1 MNILNR
7 FINYWYDCINSE
19 DIFGKDISIYSRTRA
34 VLYPFDHDPFIFIHN
49 SESIDVTENEKLI
62 NFAEYTFTKRYE
74 VYYGYPIL
82 FYYDDRNKKYRIA
95 PLFIIKM
102 KFIQNKEKI
111 NLEKD
116 ESIPTCGIQA
126 LSKLGLKTEEIA
138 DLSQK
143 IETSF
148 HSLTNISPKNMA
160 LKCLAFINEEVELN
174 LKEEIIPGNLTNN
187 NTIKRNMLPG
197 IYNKSILFSG
207 ENTIF
212 NLSLLQDLAELKNKN
227 DLAETALAYLLKYN
241 TNKSKEVSE
250 DIIPI
255 LPFPTNE
262 YQLKAMIKIFKNPL
276 SVITGPPGTGKSQFI
291 SNLLVNFYL
300 RNKTALF
307 VSHTNEAVGVVNQ
320 KINEQFNN
328 LIFRTGKK
336 VFRQELLSQFSE
348 LITDSGKG
356 RGNSIRR
363 SEIERVWKTIIEYR
377 NEILEIYNLMEK
389 YENNMETYRN
399 ISELYCFDLRKLE
412 LFFLDEKCKIEK
424 SRGFLEELKRLE
436 QKHFYFSEK
445 IIYSILPFLLPFKL
459 EAIKRELNDI
469 LIYLEISNYL
479 RTTIDKGSKENRKA
493 NNRKRLERFLRLY
506 HYFIENKQIKKQLNN
521 KKNRMELEKK
531 VKDLE
536 SEYYE
541 KSKKYIRKFYLDA
554 ISENEKSTGAVNSF
568 LHEVGNAR
576 INEDINLFHIDHALN
591 LLKIWSST
599 LKSLRRTF
607 PLKKTIF
614 DYVIFDEA
622 SQIDLPS
629 AAPALYRAKKAIV
642 VGDPKQLTH
651 IAGIT
656 KKMDREIA
664 GFHGLL
670 EEYEYYPSKIRY
682 CDISLYFSAESTIQY
697 TPIFLN
703 NHYRSED
710 EIIGL
715 CNSTFYNERLKIMT
729 MLDYSRFP
737 NNLPIGVHWN
747 DCRGEVFKHPA
758 GSRINQKEVK
768 YVIEIYKE
776 ILEKIKETDLT
787 LGIVTPYRRQ
797 CDAISDT
804 VRSITNLD
812 ELEKHQIEILTAHR
826 FQGSE
831 KDIMIFSL
839 VLASEGNGNSDRW
852 YNIYPQILNVALS
865 RAKYLLYIV
874 GDKDF
879 CISHLCDRGED
890 CILKKL
896 IKNYEIIK
904 KQEDYEKYVFGGKFD
919 SPSEQFLFKYLQEI
933 DFSKYGYRLIPK
945 FVFKRYT
952 LDFALIKNDNEMID
966 IECDG
971 RQHQVIEG
979 LPILE
984 DVERDSFLQNNR
996 WRVLRF
1002 PNHQIFSSPI
1012 KVVDEIVKSLTI
1024 K

>member
-1 MNILNR
+1 M
-7 FINYWYDCINSE
+7 FVNYWYDCINNE
-19 DIFGKDISIYSRTRA
+19 DILGKDISINVRTRA
-34 VLYPFDHDPFIFIHN
+34 VLYPFNHDPFIFIHN
-49 SESIDVTENEKLI
+49 SKSINVTENEKLI
-62 NFAEYTFTKRYE
+62 NFAEYVFTKKYE

-82 FYYDDRNKKYRIA
+82 FYYDDREKKYLVA
-95 PLFIIKM
+95 PLFVI
-102 KFIQNKEKI
+102 KI
-111 NLEKD
+111 NFTQREENIYLERD
-116 ESIPTCGIQA
+116 ESIPTCGIRA
-126 LSKLGLKTEEIA
+126 LTKLGLKTEEIA

-143 IETSF
+143 IENVF
-148 HSLTNISPKNMA
+148 HTLTNYSPKNIA
-160 LKCLAFINEEVELN
+160 LKCLTFINKEAELN
-174 LKEEIIPGNLTNN
+174 LKEGIEPENLTNN
-187 NTIKRNMLPG
+187 KTIKRDMLPG

-212 NLSLLQDLAELKNKN
+212 NLSLLQDLSELKNKN
-227 DLAETALAYLLKYN
+227 DLAETALSYLLKDN
-241 TNKSKEVSE
+241 NNKSKEASE

-255 LPFPTNE
+255 LPFPANE

-300 RNKTALF
+300 KGKTALF

-320 KINEQFNN
+320 KINDQFNN

-336 VFRQELLSQFSE
+336 MFRQELLSQFSE
-348 LITDSGKG
+348 LLIDSRKG
-356 RGNSIRR
+356 NMGNFKRN
-363 SEIERVWKTIIEYR
+363 EIDEIWKIIIEYR
-377 NEILEIYNLMEK
+377 NEILEIYGLMEK
-389 YENNMETYRN
+389 YENNIEIYQNM
-399 ISELYCFDLRKLE
+399 SELFCFDLRKLE
-412 LFFLDEKCKIEK
+412 LFFLDEKHKIDK
-424 SRGFLEELKRLE
+424 SRNILEELKRLE
-436 QKHFYFSEK
+436 RKHFYFSEK
-445 IIYSILPFLLPFKL
+445 IFYSILPFLLVFKIKK
-459 EAIKRELNDI
+459 IKRELNNI
-469 LIYLEISNYL
+469 LIYLEISKYVKKI
-479 RTTIDKGSKENRKA
+479 IDKNSNNNRKA
-493 NNRKRLERFLRLY
+493 ENRKRLERFLYLY
-506 HYFIENKQIKKQLNN
+506 HYFIENNQIKEQLSN
-521 KKNRMELEKK
+521 KKNRLELEKK
-531 VKDLE
+531 VKTLE

-541 KSKKYIRKFYLDA
+541 KSKKYIRNFYLDA
-554 ISENEKSTGAVNSF
+554 ISKNEKSTGAVNAF
-568 LHEVGNAR
+568 LHEVSNSR
-576 INEDINLFHIDHALN
+576 MTEDINIFHIDNALN

-607 PLKKTIF
+607 PLKKAIF

-622 SQIDLPS
+622 SQVDLPS

-664 GFHGLL
+664 KFHNLL
-670 EEYEYYPSKIRY
+670 DANEYYPSKIRY
-682 CDISLYFSAESTIQY
+682 CDISLYFSAENTIQY

-715 CNSTFYNERLKIMT
+715 CNRTFYNERLNIMT
-729 MLDYSRFP
+729 TLDYSRFP
-737 NNLPIGVHWN
+737 NNLPIGVHWSN
-747 DCRGEVFKHPA
+747 CRGEVFKHPA

-768 YVIEIYKE
+768 YVMKIYKE
-776 ILEKIKETDLT
+776 ILEKIKKTDLT

-797 CDAISDT
+797 CDAIAET
-804 VRSITNLD
+804 VRSISKLD
-812 ELEKHQIEILTAHR
+812 ELEKHQIEVLTAHR

-839 VLASEGNGNSDRW
+839 VLASKGNGNSDRW

-879 CISHLCDRGED
+879 CVSHLCDRGED
-890 CILKKL
+890 CILKRL

-952 LDFALIKNDNEMID
+952 LDFALIKNDDELID

-971 RQHQVIEG
+971 GQHQVIEG
-979 LPILE
+979 LPVLE
-984 DVERDSFLQNNR
+984 DVERDNFLKNNK
-996 WRVLRF
+996 WKILRF
-1002 PNHQIFSSPI
+1002 PNHQIFSSPK
-1012 KVVDEIVKSLTI
+1012 KVVDEIVESLI
-1024 K
+1024 EQ